1 MEETGLT
8 AHVYVD
14 VVFLVNLIMDFFIL
28 WATGKIGKISI
39 KMVRVFLGALFG
51 AFYSLVIF
59 FPEWPVLT
67 SLTVKILCSL
77 MMVLI
82 AFAPLPLGT
91 FMRSLGYLYLVSFA
105 MGGAVMGAIYLTNNA
120 PGYVQAWNGA
130 AIIMGNIHYGW
141 LSVAIGMA
149 ILLGVGGLSYVR
161 KNWFQQHLLSEIILT
176 FGREKASLLALLDTG
191 NQLVDPLTQK
201 PVIVVEVRALQ
212 KLIPQ
217 EVVNIINSG
226 EEIRFSELALS
237 IDAQWLSRL
246 RIIPFN
252 SVGRSHG
259 LMLGFRPDTVEI
271 RHHGKVYKSGDVIVG
286 LVNKKLS
293 NQGRYQALLHPEL
306 IE

>member
-28 WATGKIGKISI
+28 WATGKIGKIRM

-59 FPEWPVLT
+59 FPEWPALT
-67 SLTVKILCSL
+67 SLLVKVLCSL
-77 MMVLI
+77 VMVLI
-82 AFAPLPLGT
+82 AFAPLPLGS
-91 FMRSLGYLYLVSFA
+91 FIRSLGYLYLVSFA
-105 MGGAVMGAIYLTNNA
+105 MGGAVMGAIYLTNNS

-130 AIIMGNIHYGW
+130 AVIIGNIHYGW

-161 KNWFQQHLLSEIILT
+161 KNWLQENLMSQIILT
-176 FGREKASLLALLDTG
+176 FGSDKVILQALLDTG

-201 PVIVVEVRALQ
+201 PVIVAEVKALHE
-212 KLIPQ
+212 LIPR
-217 EVVNIINSG
+217 EVVNIVNSG
-226 EEIRFSELALS
+226 EEIRLPELTSL
-237 IDAQWLSRL
+237 IDPQWSSRL

-252 SVGRSHG
+252 SVGRSNG
-259 LMLGFRPDTVEI
+259 LMLGFRPDAVEI
-271 RHHGKVYKSGDVIVG
+271 RYHGKMRKTGDVIVG

-306 IE
+306 LE